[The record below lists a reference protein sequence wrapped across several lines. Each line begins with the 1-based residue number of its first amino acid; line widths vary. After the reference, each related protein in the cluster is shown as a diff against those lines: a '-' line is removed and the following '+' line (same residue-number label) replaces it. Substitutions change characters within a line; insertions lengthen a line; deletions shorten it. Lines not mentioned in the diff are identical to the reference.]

1 MKKEI
6 LEALIEMEGERY
18 ESIDEA
24 LSYYSAAELLDTWL
38 RYKGISG
45 YTGSIIRALEALG
58 INMDQMYL

>member
-1 MKKEI
+1 MEKEL
-6 LEALIEMEGERY
+6 LEALMEMEGERY

-24 LSYYSAAELLDTWL
+24 LNNYSSAELLDTWL

-45 YTGSIIRALEALG
+45 YTDSIIRALEALG